1 MIQNNCHNIERKE
14 FREFFFI
21 NSITDFILLSLY
33 GMHYPLHARAS
44 ALGKIP
50 YLVTDVKFVLL
61 FCTLLKLVKT
71 DNFISHF
78 YRFLDFILCRDCIST
93 GAVVAQTRR
102 SLGHH
107 LLHPQILSFLVCT
120 IETCGKKFNLFIQV

>member
-33 GMHYPLHARAS
+33 GMHYPLHARVS

-50 YLVTDVKFVLL
+50 YLVTDVKFVLS

-71 DNFISHF
+71 DNLISYF
-78 YRFLDFILCRDCIST
+78 YRVLFYFILCRECIST
-93 GAVVAQTRR
+93 GAQTRIF
-102 SLGHH
+102 LGHH

>member
-1 MIQNNCHNIERKE
+1 MIQNDCHNIERKKFIE
-14 FREFFFI
+14 NSFI

-33 GMHYPLHARAS
+33 GMHYPLHARVS

-50 YLVTDVKFVLL
+50 YLVTDVKFFLS

-71 DNFISHF
+71 DNLISYF
-78 YRFLDFILCRDCIST
+78 YRFFDFILCRECIST
-93 GAVVAQTRR
+93 GAQTRR
-102 SLGHH
+102 FLGHH